1 MNIVNIIIVLIVA
14 AIVVFGSISYI
25 KKLKKGGDCC
35 PEHEEATKSVKVK
48 DRDKSH
54 YPYEAKLAIDGMSC
68 NNCVRNVENA
78 LNALDGTWATV
89 SLEDNMATVL
99 LKNPPDIEKLSKAVA
114 DAGYMVL
121 KRKSSNARDSSLQ
134 RKDSLL

>member
-1 MNIVNIIIVLIVA
+1 MNILNIIIVLIVA

-54 YPYEAKLAIDGMSC
+54 YPYEVKLAIDGMSC

-121 KRKSSNARDSSLQ
+121 KRKS
-134 RKDSLL
+134 KI

>member
-1 MNIVNIIIVLIVA
+1 MNTVSIIITMIIAVI
-14 AIVVFGSISYI
+14 AIFGLVNYI

-68 NNCVRNVENA
+68 GNCVRNVENA
-78 LNALDGTWATV
+78 LNSLEGTWASV
-89 SLEDNMATVL
+89 SLEDNQATVL
-99 LKNPPDIEKLSKAVA
+99 LKSPPDIDKLSKAVS
-114 DAGYMVL
+114 DAGYCVL
-121 KRKSSNARDSSLQ
+121 KRKSRY
-134 RKDSLL
+134 

>member
-14 AIVVFGSISYI
+14 AIVVFGSINYI

-35 PEHEEATKSVKVK
+35 PEHEEATKSIKVK

-89 SLEDNMATVL
+89 SLEDNMSTVL

-121 KRKSSNARDSSLQ
+121 KRKS
-134 RKDSLL
+134 KI

>member
-14 AIVVFGSISYI
+14 AIVVFGSINYI

-35 PEHEEATKSVKVK
+35 PEHEEATKSIKVK

-78 LNALDGTWATV
+78 LNALDGTWTTV

-121 KRKSSNARDSSLQ
+121 KRKS
-134 RKDSLL
+134 KI

>member
-1 MNIVNIIIVLIVA
+1 MNNLLNIIAIVIIAL
-14 AIVVFGSISYI
+14 IVVFGMANYI

-54 YPYEAKLAIDGMSC
+54 YLYEAKLAIDGMSC

-78 LNALDGTWATV
+78 LNALDGTWASV

-121 KRKSSNARDSSLQ
+121 KRKS
-134 RKDSLL
+134 KI

>member
-1 MNIVNIIIVLIVA
+1 MNIVNIIIVLIVT

-35 PEHEEATKSVKVK
+35 PEHEEATKSVKVR

-121 KRKSSNARDSSLQ
+121 KRKS
-134 RKDSLL
+134 KI

>member
-1 MNIVNIIIVLIVA
+1 MNVVNIIIVLIVA
-14 AIVVFGSISYI
+14 AIVVFGSINYI

-35 PEHEEATKSVKVK
+35 PEHEETTKSVRVN

-121 KRKSSNARDSSLQ
+121 KRKS
-134 RKDSLL
+134 KI

>member
-14 AIVVFGSISYI
+14 VIVVFGSISYI

-78 LNALDGTWATV
+78 LNALDGTWASV

-114 DAGYMVL
+114 DAGYTVL
-121 KRKSSNARDSSLQ
+121 KRK
-134 RKDSLL
+134 

>member
-1 MNIVNIIIVLIVA
+1 MNILNIIIVLIVA

-35 PEHEEATKSVKVK
+35 PEHEEATRSVKVK

-121 KRKSSNARDSSLQ
+121 KRKS
-134 RKDSLL
+134 KI

>member
-1 MNIVNIIIVLIVA
+1 MNTVSIIITMIIAVI
-14 AIVVFGSISYI
+14 AIFGLVNYI

-68 NNCVRNVENA
+68 GNCVRNVENA
-78 LNALDGTWATV
+78 LNSLAGTWASV
-89 SLEDNMATVL
+89 SLEDNQATVL
-99 LKNPPDIEKLSKAVA
+99 LKSPPDIEKLSKAVS
-114 DAGYMVL
+114 DAGYCVL
-121 KRKSSNARDSSLQ
+121 KRKSRY
-134 RKDSLL
+134 

>member
-14 AIVVFGSISYI
+14 VIVVFGSINYI

-35 PEHEEATKSVKVK
+35 PEHEEATKSIKVK

-99 LKNPPDIEKLSKAVA
+99 LKNPPDIEKFSKAVA

-121 KRKSSNARDSSLQ
+121 KRKS
-134 RKDSLL
+134 KI

>member
-99 LKNPPDIEKLSKAVA
+99 LKNSPDIEKLSKAVA

-121 KRKSSNARDSSLQ
+121 KRKS
-134 RKDSLL
+134 KI

>member
-1 MNIVNIIIVLIVA
+1 MNILNIIIVLIVVV
-14 AIVVFGSISYI
+14 IVVFGSINYI

-78 LNALDGTWATV
+78 LNALDGTWASV

-121 KRKSSNARDSSLQ
+121 KRKS
-134 RKDSLL
+134 KI

>member
-1 MNIVNIIIVLIVA
+1 MNVVNIIIVLIVA
-14 AIVVFGSISYI
+14 AIVVFGSINYI

-35 PEHEEATKSVKVK
+35 PEHEEATKSIKVK

-99 LKNPPDIEKLSKAVA
+99 LKNPPDIEKLSKVVA

-121 KRKSSNARDSSLQ
+121 KRKS
-134 RKDSLL
+134 KI

>member
-1 MNIVNIIIVLIVA
+1 MNMLNIIIVLIVA
-14 AIVVFGSISYI
+14 AIVVFGSINYI

-121 KRKSSNARDSSLQ
+121 KRKS
-134 RKDSLL
+134 KI

>member
-1 MNIVNIIIVLIVA
+1 MNVVNIIIVLIVA
-14 AIVVFGSISYI
+14 AIVVFGSINYI

-35 PEHEEATKSVKVK
+35 PEHEEATKSIKVK

-78 LNALDGTWATV
+78 LNALDGTWASV

-121 KRKSSNARDSSLQ
+121 KRKS
-134 RKDSLL
+134 KI

>member
-14 AIVVFGSISYI
+14 SIVVFGSINYI

-35 PEHEEATKSVKVK
+35 PEHEEATKSIKVK

-121 KRKSSNARDSSLQ
+121 KRKS
-134 RKDSLL
+134 KI

>member
-1 MNIVNIIIVLIVA
+1 MNNIINIIAIVIVA
-14 AIVVFGSISYI
+14 LIVVFGTVNYI

-35 PEHEEATKSVKVK
+35 PEHEEGTKSIKVK

-68 NNCVRNVENA
+68 ENCVRNVENA
-78 LNALDGTWATV
+78 LNALDGTWASV

-99 LKNPPDIEKLSKAVA
+99 LKDKPDIEKLSKAVS
-114 DAGYMVL
+114 DAGYLVL
-121 KRKSSNARDSSLQ
+121 KRKSSY
-134 RKDSLL
+134 

>member
-1 MNIVNIIIVLIVA
+1 MNMLNIIIVLIVA

-99 LKNPPDIEKLSKAVA
+99 LKNPPDIEKLSKAVT

-121 KRKSSNARDSSLQ
+121 KRKS
-134 RKDSLL
+134 KI

>member
-1 MNIVNIIIVLIVA
+1 MNTVSIIITMIIAVI
-14 AIVVFGSISYI
+14 AIFGLVNYI

-68 NNCVRNVENA
+68 GNCVRNVENA
-78 LNALDGTWATV
+78 LNSLEGTWASV
-89 SLEDNMATVL
+89 SLEDNQATVL
-99 LKNPPDIEKLSKAVA
+99 LKSPPYIEKLSKAVS
-114 DAGYMVL
+114 DAGYCVL
-121 KRKSSNARDSSLQ
+121 KRKSRY
-134 RKDSLL
+134 

>member
-14 AIVVFGSISYI
+14 AIVVFGSINYI

-54 YPYEAKLAIDGMSC
+54 YPYEAKIAIDGMSC

-121 KRKSSNARDSSLQ
+121 KRKS
-134 RKDSLL
+134 KI

>member
-14 AIVVFGSISYI
+14 SIVVFGSISYI

-121 KRKSSNARDSSLQ
+121 KRKS
-134 RKDSLL
+134 KI

>member
-1 MNIVNIIIVLIVA
+1 MNILNIIIVLIVA

-35 PEHEEATKSVKVK
+35 PEHEEATKSIKVK

-121 KRKSSNARDSSLQ
+121 KRKS
-134 RKDSLL
+134 KI

>member
-14 AIVVFGSISYI
+14 AIVVFGSINYI

-35 PEHEEATKSVKVK
+35 PEHEEATKSIKVK
-48 DRDKSH
+48 DRDKSQ

-121 KRKSSNARDSSLQ
+121 KRKS
-134 RKDSLL
+134 KI

>member
-1 MNIVNIIIVLIVA
+1 MNKVNIIIILVII
-14 AIVVFGSISYI
+14 AIVVFGINSYI

-48 DRDKSH
+48 DRDKLH

-78 LNALDGTWATV
+78 LNALDGTWASV

-99 LKNPPDIEKLSKAVA
+99 LKNPPDIEKLSKVVA

-121 KRKSSNARDSSLQ
+121 KRKS
-134 RKDSLL
+134 KI

>member
-1 MNIVNIIIVLIVA
+1 MNNIINIIAIVIVALIVA
-14 AIVVFGSISYI
+14 FGTANYI

-35 PEHEEATKSVKVK
+35 PEHEEGTKSIKVK

-68 NNCVRNVENA
+68 ENCVRNVENA
-78 LNALDGTWATV
+78 LNALDGTWASV

-99 LKNPPDIEKLSKAVA
+99 LKGKPDIEKLSKAVS
-114 DAGYMVL
+114 DAGYLVL
-121 KRKSSNARDSSLQ
+121 KRKSSY
-134 RKDSLL
+134 

>member
-1 MNIVNIIIVLIVA
+1 MNTVSIIITMIIAVI
-14 AIVVFGSISYI
+14 AIFGLVNYI

-68 NNCVRNVENA
+68 GNCERNVENA
-78 LNALDGTWATV
+78 LNSLEGTWASV
-89 SLEDNMATVL
+89 SLEDNQATVL
-99 LKNPPDIEKLSKAVA
+99 LKRPPDIEKLSKAVS
-114 DAGYMVL
+114 DAGYCVL
-121 KRKSSNARDSSLQ
+121 KRKSRY
-134 RKDSLL
+134 

>member
-1 MNIVNIIIVLIVA
+1 MNMLNILIVLIVA
-14 AIVVFGSISYI
+14 AIVVFGSINYI

-121 KRKSSNARDSSLQ
+121 KRKS
-134 RKDSLL
+134 KI

>member
-1 MNIVNIIIVLIVA
+1 MNIVNIILVLIVV

-78 LNALDGTWATV
+78 LNALDGTWASV

-121 KRKSSNARDSSLQ
+121 KRKS
-134 RKDSLL
+134 KI

>member
-1 MNIVNIIIVLIVA
+1 MNTVSIIITMIIAVI
-14 AIVVFGSISYI
+14 AIFGLVNYI

-68 NNCVRNVENA
+68 GNCVRNVENA
-78 LNALDGTWATV
+78 LNSLEGTWASV
-89 SLEDNMATVL
+89 SLEDNQATVL
-99 LKNPPDIEKLSKAVA
+99 LKSPPDIEKLSKAVS
-114 DAGYMVL
+114 DAGYCVL
-121 KRKSSNARDSSLQ
+121 KRRSRY
-134 RKDSLL
+134 

>member
-1 MNIVNIIIVLIVA
+1 MNILNIIIVLIVA

-48 DRDKSH
+48 DKDKSH

-121 KRKSSNARDSSLQ
+121 KRKS
-134 RKDSLL
+134 KI

>member
-14 AIVVFGSISYI
+14 VIVVLGSISYI

-35 PEHEEATKSVKVK
+35 PEHEEATKSIKVK

-78 LNALDGTWATV
+78 LNALDGTWASV

-121 KRKSSNARDSSLQ
+121 KRKS
-134 RKDSLL
+134 KI

>member
-1 MNIVNIIIVLIVA
+1 MNTVSIIITMIIAVI
-14 AIVVFGSISYI
+14 AIFGLVNYI

-68 NNCVRNVENA
+68 GNCVRNVENA
-78 LNALDGTWATV
+78 LNSLEGTWASV
-89 SLEDNMATVL
+89 SLEDNQPTVL
-99 LKNPPDIEKLSKAVA
+99 LKSPPDIEKLSKAVS
-114 DAGYMVL
+114 DAGYCVL
-121 KRKSSNARDSSLQ
+121 KRNSRY
-134 RKDSLL
+134 

>member
-14 AIVVFGSISYI
+14 AIGVFGSINYI

-35 PEHEEATKSVKVK
+35 PEHEEATKSIKVK

-121 KRKSSNARDSSLQ
+121 KRKS
-134 RKDSLL
+134 KI